1 MQNAIEASG
10 LTKYYDDFLA
20 VDHISFNV
28 EKGEIFGFLG
38 PNGAGKTTTI
48 RMLVGLTT
56 PTEGTAIVN
65 GYDIRKKI
73 VEVKRH
79 VGVVPETSNLYDE
92 LTVWQNLL
100 FMSRLYHVPKKDREK
115 RIGSLLKTFEL
126 EDRRRFKFGNL
137 SKGLK
142 RRVTVAVAL
151 VHNPALVFLD
161 EPTTGLDVMSAR
173 SLRELLNELKKT
185 SITIFLTTHYIEEAD
200 QLCDRIAVIVKGKI
214 VNIATPENMKSVV
227 GTPIVEAS
235 FDSPIKST
243 MVRGLEAIGELRV
256 DGCKVR
262 IFTREVSKVIEALTV
277 LSKEHGPKIDYV
289 NTVRPSLEEAFV
301 KLTGV
306 ASEVMKTE
314 KEGGGRGP

>member
-1 MQNAIEASG
+1 MQYAIEASS

-48 RMLVGLTT
+48 RMLVGLTV
-56 PTEGTAIVN
+56 PSEGTAIVN
-65 GYDIRKKI
+65 GYDIREKI
-73 VEVKRH
+73 VEVKQH

-100 FMSRLYHVPKKDREK
+100 FMSRLYHVPKQEREK

-126 EDRRRFKFGNL
+126 WDRKQFKFGRL

-142 RRVTVAVAL
+142 RRVTVAAAF
-151 VHNPALVFLD
+151 VHNPAIVFLD
-161 EPTTGLDVMSAR
+161 EPTIGLDVMSAR
-173 SLRELLNELKKT
+173 SLRGLLNEFKEKG
-185 SITIFLTTHYIEEAD
+185 ITVFLTTHYIEEAD
-200 QLCDRIAVIVKGKI
+200 ELCDRIAVLVKGKI
-214 VNIATPENMKSVV
+214 VNIATPDSMKSVV
-227 GTPIVEAS
+227 GTPVVEAS
-235 FDSPIKST
+235 FNSPIKPT
-243 MVRGLEAIGELRV
+243 MVKGLEAVGELGV

-262 IFTREVSKVIEALTV
+262 IFTKDVSSAIEALTA
-277 LSKEHGPKIDYV
+277 LSKEHGLKIDYV
-289 NTVRPSLEEAFV
+289 NTVRPNLEEAFV

-306 ASEVMKTE
+306 ASEVMKVE
-314 KEGGGRGP
+314 KDGGGKQP